1 MCIRDRNLKEVFDT
15 WVAKADYAEVVM
27 HPEMQGED
35 GPVEPSELIYLRI
48 HNEDDILDDDDE

>member
-1 MCIRDRNLKEVFDT
+1 MLSWNLKEVFDT